1 MSGPYRMTSLNLTSL
16 EVFAPNTAT
25 WDWGFNIGIWGRDT
39 NRCQAQTGHKHLA
52 SLGLSGKESA
62 CNARDMGLIPG
73 SGRSP
78 GEGNANSLQCSCLG
92 NPMGGGAWWI
102 VVHGVTKES
111 NVSLVTKQHRTFG
124 PSHTRNQK
132 WGPVSH
138 CSKDNKEAR
147 LVERKVCFILDASNR
162 GRGRV
167 DTCPKADSPTLLT
180 ISGQECSRTEGGTPH
195 RNNTV
200 SSDCHLVIGPQRSE
214 QHHPD
219 CLKYVNLQFQGR
231 LVPTSLRPV
240 LGIVAAYVIATL
252 WSLCINS

>member
-25 WDWGFNIGIWGRDT
+25 WDWGFSIGIWGRDT

-52 SLGLSGKESA
+52 SLGLGGKESA

-78 GEGNANSLQCSCLG
+78 GEENANSLQYSCLG
-92 NPMGGGAWWI
+92 NPMRR
-102 VVHGVTKES
+102 
-111 NVSLVTKQHRTFG
+111 SLVDCSPWGHKRVEREFSNETTQNIWSIT
-124 PSHTRNQK
+124 HTRNQK

-167 DTCPKADSPTLLT
+167 DTCPKADF
-180 ISGQECSRTEGGTPH
+180 PH
-195 RNNTV
+195 FTDYQWARMFT
-200 SSDCHLVIGPQRSE
+200 DR
-214 QHHPD
+214 
-219 CLKYVNLQFQGR
+219 GR
-231 LVPTSLRPV
+231 DSTQK
-240 LGIVAAYVIATL
+240 
-252 WSLCINS
+252 